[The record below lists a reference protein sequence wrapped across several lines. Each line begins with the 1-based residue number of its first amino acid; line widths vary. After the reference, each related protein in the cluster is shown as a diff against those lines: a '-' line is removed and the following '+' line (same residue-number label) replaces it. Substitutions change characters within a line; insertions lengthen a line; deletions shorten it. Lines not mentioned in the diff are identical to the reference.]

1 MGAVMDQGRTGIIN
15 QALLYM
21 GQDTILDPVGESK
34 NAKLCAAV
42 YDETLAEVLSGHPW
56 SFAVMAARLQQLEE
70 KPRDI
75 RFAYAYQLPED
86 CGRILSVEAIQLQSL
101 WGENAASNTQP
112 VAEYMVQ
119 GKSLVSN
126 HQGLQIVYVRTN
138 VRPHEM
144 TPQFKNY
151 FSAMIAN
158 RLHFKINGST
168 QGEQAM
174 YKRAVSLRIEAMHT
188 DSEQTDTM
196 PVNRPN
202 LFVNA
207 RLF

>member
-1 MGAVMDQGRTGIIN
+1 MDTGRTAIIN

-21 GQDTILDPVGESK
+21 GQDTILDPDGESK

-56 SFAVMAARLQQLEE
+56 SFAIVAARLQLLEE
-70 KPRDI
+70 KPADV
-75 RFAYAYQLPED
+75 RFACAYRLPED
-86 CGRILSVEAIQLQSL
+86 CGRILSVEGVERRRMY
-101 WGENAASNTQP
+101 GENAASNTRP
-112 VAEYMVQ
+112 VSEYMVQ
-119 GKSLVSN
+119 GRTVVSN
-126 HQGLQIVYVRTN
+126 HRDMQIVYVRIK
-138 VRPHEM
+138 VKPYEM
-144 TPQFKNY
+144 TPQFRNY
-151 FSAMIAN
+151 FAAMIAA
-158 RLHFKINGST
+158 RLYFKINGST

-174 YKRAVSLRIEAMHT
+174 LRRALSLRMEAMHT

-207 RLF
+207 RLY